1 MIEKSFTYPKRVLF
15 IFFIGIIIFL
25 ISCKS
30 ETKKSSES
38 NNIAVAEVGEKKL
51 YLYEIEN
58 ILGKNMTKEDSFLLI
73 KSFVDNWVQKQVL
86 LLNAE
91 KFEFDNTEEINKKIE
106 EYKEDLI
113 LYEYQKK
120 ILNENIDTL
129 ISIDE
134 AMNYYKENPQNFEL
148 KQNIIRFVFIK
159 VKKTDEKKYNLWS
172 KFSKSKPEDLTKLAI
187 FAVKNGGNANI
198 EYDKWTS
205 FDDVIKAVPINTYNQ
220 ENFLNNNRIFKTED
234 EKFYWFINILDFKI
248 KDDISPFEFV
258 QDKINEIII
267 NKRKTVLLNKFENQ
281 LIEKAKKDKIVK
293 INLKQYN

>member
-15 IFFIGIIIFL
+15 IFFIGVIIFL

-51 YLYEIEN
+51 YMYEIEN
-58 ILGKNMTKEDSFLLI
+58 ILGKNMTKEDSFLMI
-73 KSFVDNWVQKQVL
+73 KSFVDNWVQKQLL

-113 LYEYQKK
+113 LYEFQKK

-187 FAVKNGGNANI
+187 FAVKNGGNAYI

-234 EKFYWFINILDFKI
+234 EKFFWFINILDFKI
-248 KDDISPFEFV
+248 KDGISPFEFV